1 MEYEGK
7 GNRND
12 YSFDKEKPKKLYNKV
27 FYLVCIPCNHHGDKN
42 EIICAKCGETMYQK
56 SGMLRMDNNGK
67 IKF

>member
-7 GNRND
+7 GGRND
-12 YSFDKEKPKKLYNKV
+12 YGFDNEKPKKIYNKT

-42 EIICAKCGETMYQK
+42 EIICTKCGEKMYQK
-56 SGMLRMDNNGK
+56 SQMGRFDSCGN